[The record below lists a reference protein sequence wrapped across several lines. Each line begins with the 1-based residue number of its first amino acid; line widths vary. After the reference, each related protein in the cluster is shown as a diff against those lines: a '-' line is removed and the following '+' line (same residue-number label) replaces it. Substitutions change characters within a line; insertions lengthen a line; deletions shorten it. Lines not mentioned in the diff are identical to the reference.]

1 MVVVRANL
9 EFAADAVNRRRSARR
24 TLRLSAQG
32 SSSSGN
38 TEILIHDI
46 STNGVL
52 LKTPGNLAVGEILT
66 IDIPEATD
74 ARAVVEWKV
83 DKFFG
88 CRFVNPISQ
97 AAVSG
102 CLLKADPQSAPADK
116 CSMGDALRWIIF
128 LTMVSWTPVVAVGL
142 TFAH

>member
-1 MVVVRANL
+1 MLHTSQMAFSEGEIRTTDEAREKL
-9 EFAADAVNRRRSARR
+9 RS
-24 TLRLSAQG
+24 
-32 SSSSGN
+32 
-38 TEILIHDI
+38 
-46 STNGVL
+46 
-52 LKTPGNLAVGEILT
+52 VGEILT